1 MEESNIV
8 DTNANNELINSIRKS
23 IENETNSLAF
33 YNMLLN
39 QITDEEDI
47 NILTNIMENESR
59 HCDILKEIYFG
70 ITNTN
75 LDNKRSIFVENRS
88 IIDNYEES
96 LKNGLFDEI
105 DSVKNYRHI
114 QNYMPDTQKYNMIN
128 EVITNKLCNINM
140 YNYLI
145 SKNIHR

>member
-70 ITNTN
+70 ITN
-75 LDNKRSIFVENRS
+75 S